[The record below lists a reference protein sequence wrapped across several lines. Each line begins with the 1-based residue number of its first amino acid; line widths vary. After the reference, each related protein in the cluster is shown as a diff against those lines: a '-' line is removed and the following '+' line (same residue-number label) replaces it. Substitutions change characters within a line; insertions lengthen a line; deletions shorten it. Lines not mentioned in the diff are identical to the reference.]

1 MSEQAGNEPRVTV
14 EQALQ
19 ILNTTCECMPRRA
32 PQMRLAVKIFSPGS
46 IGGTPHAAVTHI
58 TGGIDFDSNLMLITP
73 DTPLTALSPEDVA
86 AIRESVRKGQSWHS
100 YQAYKAMDT
109 KVKDLQQKVKL
120 LTEERSH
127 LLDAVP
133 RTWEPSPGRDGQ
145 SLRMGSILAGGIRRQ
160 ANDLFEVSCTLPGST
175 LSFTDL
181 ESAAAARDCLEQTA
195 TQWLQNLLA

>member
-1 MSEQAGNEPRVTV
+1 MSEPSGEKPTVTV

-32 PQMRLAVKIFSPGS
+32 PQMRLAVKIYSPGA
-46 IGGTPHAAVTHI
+46 IGGTPHAEVTHI

-73 DTPLTALSPEDVA
+73 NMPLTALSPDDVV

-100 YQAYKAMDT
+100 YQAYKAMDG
-109 KVKDLQQKVKL
+109 KLKELQQKVKL
-120 LTEERSH
+120 LTEERTH
-127 LLDAVP
+127 LLEAVR
-133 RTWEPSPGRDGQ
+133 RTWELSPGRDSQ
-145 SLRMGSILAGGIRRQ
+145 ILRLGSIVAGGIRRQ

-175 LSFTDL
+175 LSCTDL
-181 ESAAAARDCLEQTA
+181 ESAEAARKSLESTA